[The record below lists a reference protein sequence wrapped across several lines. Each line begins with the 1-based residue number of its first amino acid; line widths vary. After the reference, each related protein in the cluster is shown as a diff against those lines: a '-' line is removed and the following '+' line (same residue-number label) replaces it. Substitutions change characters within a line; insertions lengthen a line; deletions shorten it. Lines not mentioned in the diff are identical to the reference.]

1 MKPTTSICGIVLA
14 AGLSSRMGRP
24 KMLLPWKGSTV
35 IDQLLQ
41 NLENSVLKNIIVVT
55 GANRDD
61 IEKSVS
67 RFHFQ
72 TVFNPQFENGSM
84 LVSLQTGLR
93 VLPSTCSAF
102 FVILGDQPSLKS
114 ETINSMANQYFL
126 QPGKIL
132 IPSYKM
138 QRGHPWLLDFSFKN
152 EILGLK
158 EPETLRDF
166 LRTHETEIAYQVMDN
181 PEILD
186 DMDTLEDYEK
196 LKKE

>member
-35 IDQLLQ
+35 IDQLLK
-41 NLENSVLKNIIVVT
+41 NLVNSVLKEIIVVT

-61 IEKSVS
+61 IEKLVT
-67 RFHFQ
+67 RYHFQ
-72 TVFNPQFENGSM
+72 TVFNPQFANGSM

-93 VLPSTCSAF
+93 EMPSSCSAF

-114 ETINSMANQYFL
+114 ETINSMVDHYIY
-126 QPGKIL
+126 QPGLIL

-138 QRGHPWLLDFSFKN
+138 QRGHPWLLDISFKN
-152 EILGLK
+152 EILSLE

-166 LRTHETEIAYQVMDN
+166 LRLHQSEITYQVMDN

-186 DMDTLEDYEK
+186 DMDTPEDYEK
-196 LKKE
+196 LKTE